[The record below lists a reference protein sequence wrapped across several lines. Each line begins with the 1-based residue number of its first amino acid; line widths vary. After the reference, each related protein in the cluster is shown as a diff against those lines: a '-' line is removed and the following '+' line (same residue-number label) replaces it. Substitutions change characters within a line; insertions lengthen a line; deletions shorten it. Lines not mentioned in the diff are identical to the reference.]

1 LLLAFRF
8 SGLTFPVLLAFRFAL
23 LTFHSF
29 AYLAFRS
36 FLWGPEKQAIFNR
49 QLMLFLEVESAP
61 VSSPAASYFPIIIQ
75 FIVAAGFVGL
85 VMVVTHTIGPS
96 LRTKKKLQPFESGI
110 KSVGN
115 ARQPFAIKYFLTA
128 ILFVL
133 FDVEVIF
140 LYPWAVNF
148 YELGTSGL
156 ITMGLF
162 MGLLLAGFFYI
173 IKSGALDW
181 E

>member
-1 LLLAFRF
+1 
-8 SGLTFPVLLAFRFAL
+8 
-23 LTFHSF
+23 
-29 AYLAFRS
+29 
-36 FLWGPEKQAIFNR
+36 
-49 QLMLFLEVESAP
+49 MLIQVNSEATQSTAV
-61 VSSPAASYFPIIIQ
+61 SYFPIVLQ
-75 FIVAAGFVGL
+75 FIFAGGFVAF
-85 VMVVTHTIGPS
+85 VMLVTHYIGPK
-96 LRTKKKLQPFESGI
+96 LITRKKLKAFESGV

-148 YELGTSGL
+148 YELGTQGL

-162 MGLLLAGFFYI
+162 VGLLLAGFFYI
-173 IKSGALDW
+173 IKKGALDW